1 MAGGGGS
8 PFTNAEGQV
17 GGTRGGY
24 AYGGSNQYA
33 PDQEHGDASSGGAY
47 GGGGGSQSPAIKGGF
62 GAVRI
67 CYITPATGARSF
79 PSTNVGEI

>member
-24 AYGGSNQYA
+24 AYKGANVYA
-33 PDQEHGDASSGGAY
+33 PDQEHGNASSGGAY
-47 GGGGGSQSPAIKGGF
+47 GGGGGCTDPSIIGAF

-67 CYITPATGARSF
+67 CYITDATGARSF